1 MHVYLHVYFYIFG
14 MSGDMKFGMSG
25 DMIFGMSGDMILT

>member
-1 MHVYLHVYFYIFG
+1 MPGDMIFG

-25 DMIFGMSGDMILT
+25 DMVWTIGFSQSHQI